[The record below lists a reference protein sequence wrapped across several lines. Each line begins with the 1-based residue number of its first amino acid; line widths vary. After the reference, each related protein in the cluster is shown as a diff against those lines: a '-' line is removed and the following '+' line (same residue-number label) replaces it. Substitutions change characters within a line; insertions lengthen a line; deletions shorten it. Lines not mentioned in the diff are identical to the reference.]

1 MDSDKLG
8 DNGMIDALKTL
19 FENDVVSSEIK
30 AEIEEA
36 WNSKIQENKMQ
47 ATAELREEFATKY
60 EHDKETMV
68 EAIDSMLSERLQV
81 EIAEFTED
89 RKQLAEAK
97 AKYAVA
103 QRENANLL
111 KGFVAE
117 QLATE
122 IKDLHLDKKVMAEN
136 YAKLEEFIV
145 EALAGEI
152 SEFQEDKKDLAE
164 TKVRLVREAKK
175 HFAKVKTDFIERS
188 ATAVS
193 ETVSKAL
200 TSEIHQLKEDID
212 TARKNDFGRKIF
224 ESFASEYGTSYLN
237 ENSETAKLLKVVDLK
252 DKQLHEA
259 KAFAKKAKL
268 IAESTATEKKR
279 IVEAATR
286 KDLINDMMAPLATD
300 QREIMTDLLESVQT
314 GKLRTQFDKYLPA
327 VIDGNTPAKKATRL
341 TEGTE
346 VTGNRDNNN
355 NTSSQQALED
365 NNNNV
370 IDIKRLAGLN

>member
-1 MDSDKLG
+1 
-8 DNGMIDALKTL
+8 MIDALKTL

-36 WNSKIQENKMQ
+36 WNAKIQENKMQ

-68 EAIDSMLSERLQV
+68 EAIDSMLSERLQA
-81 EIAEFTED
+81 EIAEFADD

-117 QLATE
+117 QLASE
-122 IKDLHLDKKVMAEN
+122 IKDLHADKKVMAEN
-136 YAKLEEFIV
+136 YAKLEEFVV

-164 TKVRLVREAKK
+164 TKVKLVREAKK
-175 HFAKVKTDFIERS
+175 HFAKVKSDFIERG

-193 ETVSKAL
+193 ETVDKAL
-200 TSEIHQLKEDID
+200 KTEINQLKEDID

-237 ENSETAKLLKVVDLK
+237 ENSETAKLLKVIDVK
-252 DKQLHEA
+252 NKQLDEA
-259 KAFAKKAKL
+259 KAFAKKAKE

-279 IVEAATR
+279 IVESAKR
-286 KDLINDMMAPLATD
+286 KDLISDLIAPLAKD
-300 QREIMTDLLESVQT
+300 QREIMIDLLESTQT
-314 GKLRTQFDKYLPA
+314 GRLKTQFDKYLPA
-327 VIDGNTPAKKATRL
+327 VIDGNTPAKKAKTL
-341 TEGTE
+341 TEGKE
-346 VTGNRDNNN
+346 ITGNRETQ
-355 NTSSQQALED
+355 TSSQQAEAEV
-365 NNNNV
+365 NSNV
-370 IDIKRLAGLN
+370 IDMKRLAGLN